1 MLLTTILVP
10 LDGSAVSHESLSSI
24 CHLFDPQ
31 RYKVTVLR
39 VADPPAG
46 VLAEPIRTLPINGWG
61 LPEFRSAQQFET
73 SRHPIYPLQ
82 SEASLEAELEA
93 ELLDQSRSL
102 IDAGFSVQPVV
113 RFGDPAE
120 EIVAYAENN
129 QVDMIAMATHGRAG
143 ISRLLVGSVAERV
156 LRASPVPV
164 LLIRPTGQRGKAL
177 EQVAVAST
185 QA

>member
-1 MLLTTILVP
+1 MIPSTILVP
-10 LDGSAVSHESLSSI
+10 LDGSPVSRESLRSI

-31 RYKVTVLR
+31 RYQVIVLR
-39 VADPPAG
+39 VTMPPMG
-46 VLAEPIRTLPINGWG
+46 VLAEPVRTLPVNGWG

-120 EIVAYAENN
+120 EIVAYAGNN
-129 QVDMIAMATHGRAG
+129 QIDMIAMATHGRAG

-156 LRASPVPV
+156 LRTSPVPV
-164 LLIRPTGQRGKAL
+164 MLVRPTGQRGKAL
-177 EQVAVAST
+177 EQAAGAPA